1 MVNSIQYTNKYIQ
14 KLIKVSIYNTFTN
27 DQKTG
32 VTLCGQKKF
41 QKITSPRNV

>member
-1 MVNSIQYTNKYIQ
+1 MVNNIQYTNKYIQ
-14 KLIKVSIYNTFTN
+14 KLIKVCIYNTFTN

-32 VTLCGQKKF
+32 VTLRVQKKF